1 MRLDPGDQRGN
12 AEAAMKVATIIQ
24 SKGDRVVTTRPD
36 SKLGA
41 VVARLKAEGI
51 GAMVV
56 SEDGVKIAGLVS
68 ERDIVHALAVHGDGV
83 LDLPVAQ
90 VMTRSVVTCT
100 PDDSVKHVMA
110 LMTRRRVRHL
120 PVVQGGRFTA
130 IISIGDVV
138 KNRLDDLELE
148 ANVLRDAYIASH

>member
-1 MRLDPGDQRGN
+1 MRLDPGDQVGN

-68 ERDIVHALAVHGDGV
+68 ERDIVHALALRSAIPIPSSETRTVPSGAK
-83 LDLPVAQ
+83 PVKF
-90 VMTRSVVTCT
+90 VTISVRMRCRPGTV
-100 PDDSVKHVMA
+100 
-110 LMTRRRVRHL
+110 
-120 PVVQGGRFTA
+120 
-130 IISIGDVV
+130 I
-138 KNRLDDLELE
+138 RLTG
-148 ANVLRDAYIASH
+148 